1 MFGKIVI
8 LVAEC
13 DLVSVVPWFL
23 LPFLVLRRLVTI
35 CGLVGNFSG
44 VRKKCGLWGF
54 QVKYVPRY

>member
-23 LPFLVLRRLVTI
+23 LHFLVHRRLVTV
-35 CGLVGNFSG
+35 CCLVANFSG
-44 VRKKCGLWGF
+44 IRKKCGVWGF
-54 QVKYVPRY
+54 